1 MAERL
6 LVVGAGPAGI
16 AAAVSAAKTG
26 MAVTLVDA
34 QPEPGGQ
41 IWRGQWGN
49 PVYPSARFWLA
60 ALRSSSVCLRMSRR
74 VVAAPA
80 SGWLGLTGPT
90 GAERFGYDKLIL
102 ATGARDRF
110 LPFPGWTLPGVC
122 GAGGLQALEKGG
134 LDVRGKRIV
143 VGGSGPLLLAVA
155 THLRRRGAHILAVA
169 EQASAAS
176 LRGLFPELL
185 RRPRLLLQGLPA
197 LSLPLQSGA
206 WVTRAAGKHQLREV
220 HLQTPRGLRVLE
232 ADFLAVGYGLVPDL
246 ELPRL
251 LGCDTTPNG
260 VCVDE
265 GQRTSVPGVFA
276 AGEPTGIGGVDKAL
290 AEGRAA
296 GLWAAGLEA
305 EARLL
310 ARDIR
315 KGRAWATA
323 LASAFALRPELRRL
337 ATPETLLCRCEDV
350 PMGDLLPFTQ
360 GRDARLHARCGM
372 GRCQGRICGP
382 AAEFLFGWCPGG
394 PRQPLSP
401 TTFADLVGLLSPPEQ
416 P

>member
-16 AAAVSAAKTG
+16 AAAVSAAKAG

-41 IWRGQWGN
+41 IWRGQWGS
-49 PVYPSARFWLA
+49 PVYPSARFWFA
-60 ALRSSSVCLRMSRR
+60 ALRGSSVHLRMSRR
-74 VVAAPA
+74 VVAAPG
-80 SGWLGLTGPT
+80 SGWLGLTGPG
-90 GAERFGYDKLIL
+90 GAEQLGYDRLIL

-155 THLRRRGAHILAVA
+155 THLRRRGARVLAVA

-176 LRGLFPELL
+176 LRRLLPELL
-185 RRPRLLLQGLPA
+185 RHPRLLLQGLPA
-197 LSLPLQSGA
+197 LSLPLHSGA
-206 WVTRAAGKHQLREV
+206 WVTGAVGNHQLREV
-220 HLQTPRGLRVLE
+220 HLQTPRGPRVIE
-232 ADFLAVGYGLVPDL
+232 ADLLAVGYGLVPNL

-251 LGCDTTPNG
+251 MGCAVMADG
-260 VCVDE
+260 VRVDE

-290 AEGRAA
+290 VEGRVA
-296 GLWAAGLEA
+296 GLWAAGLED

-310 ARDIR
+310 GSEVR
-315 KGRAWATA
+315 KGRAWAAA
-323 LASAFALRPELRRL
+323 LASTFALRSELRQL

-394 PRQPLSP
+394 PRQPLAP